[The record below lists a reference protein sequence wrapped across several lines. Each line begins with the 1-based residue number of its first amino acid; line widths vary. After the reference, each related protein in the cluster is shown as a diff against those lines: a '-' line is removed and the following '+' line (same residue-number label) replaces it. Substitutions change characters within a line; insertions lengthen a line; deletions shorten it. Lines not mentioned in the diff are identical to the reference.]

1 MTASHNP
8 AAGTPVPIL
17 LDRLIPNADYQPRGG
32 GLSES
37 HVRLL
42 AESDPAGWPPLLVSP
57 ADDGRYDVLDGF
69 HRLEAAH
76 RLGLAALPCAVAPGA
91 GYGEAVA
98 ANLRHGLPLGMTD
111 RKDAA
116 RWWAEQAP
124 GLSYRE
130 IGRRVGLSDKTAKAA
145 IEAPDRADSP
155 RPKSD
160 PIGRLVGLAF
170 DAYRGGHGRRF
181 LGMGKDADAGAFR
194 RRIEDYDDGDRPKV
208 AAALAAFGR
217 AIVAAA
223 DPYLPKKGA

>member
-1 MTASHNP
+1 M
-8 AAGTPVPIL
+8 
-17 LDRLIPNADYQPRGG
+17 
-32 GLSES
+32 
-37 HVRLL
+37 
-42 AESDPAGWPPLLVSP
+42 
-57 ADDGRYDVLDGF
+57 LDGF

-76 RLGLAALPCAVAPGA
+76 RLGLAALSCVVAPGA

-98 ANLRHGLPLGMTD
+98 ANLRHGLPLSMTD

-116 RWWAEQAP
+116 RWWADHAP

-145 IEAPDRADSP
+145 IEAPERADAP
-155 RPKSD
+155 HPKPD

-170 DAYRGGHGRRF
+170 DTYRGGHGRRF

-194 RRIEDYDDGDRPKV
+194 RRIEEYDDDERPRV
-208 AAALAAFGR
+208 AEALNAFGR

-223 DPYLPKKGA
+223 ESYRPKKGA